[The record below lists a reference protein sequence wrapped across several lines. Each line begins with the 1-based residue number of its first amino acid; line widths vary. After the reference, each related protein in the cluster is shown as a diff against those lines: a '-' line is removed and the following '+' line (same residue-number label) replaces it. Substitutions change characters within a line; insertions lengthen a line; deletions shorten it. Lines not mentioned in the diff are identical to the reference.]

1 MFDNVTVSLVVR
13 WWQRHLPKSV
23 LHDSTFAFHF
33 FFIIILSFSVTVV
46 LVARSRQ
53 LYIMQNNFW
62 CDSFIENERFDRKRA
77 AKTTFWG
84 RQRKAQYLK
93 NTSFRHFKTTWMLIL
108 SGGSLVWW
116 CFKTFRVQSTKK
128 KRYHPI
134 NNPSFLV
141 HWFHLSKQI
150 STFINFPVSFKTSF
164 NSGRLTVVN
173 ERHVLAVFF

>member
-1 MFDNVTVSLVVR
+1 MGKKIDVKTIAIDIAFPIMFDNVTVSLVVR

-33 FFIIILSFSVTVV
+33 FIIIILSFSVTVV

-134 NNPSFLV
+134 NNPSFC
-141 HWFHLSKQI
+141 F
-150 STFINFPVSFKTSF
+150 
-164 NSGRLTVVN
+164 
-173 ERHVLAVFF
+173 

>member
-1 MFDNVTVSLVVR
+1 MGKKIDVKTIAIDIAFPTMFDNVTVSLVVR

-33 FFIIILSFSVTVV
+33 FIIIILSFSVTVV

-62 CDSFIENERFDRKRA
+62 CDTFIENERFDRKRA

-84 RQRKAQYLK
+84 RHRKAQYLK
-93 NTSFRHFKTTWMLIL
+93 NTSFRHFNTE
-108 SGGSLVWW
+108 V
-116 CFKTFRVQSTKK
+116 CEVQKK
-128 KRYHPI
+128 KIRASEI
-134 NNPSFLV
+134 S

-164 NSGRLTVVN
+164 NSGRFTVVN